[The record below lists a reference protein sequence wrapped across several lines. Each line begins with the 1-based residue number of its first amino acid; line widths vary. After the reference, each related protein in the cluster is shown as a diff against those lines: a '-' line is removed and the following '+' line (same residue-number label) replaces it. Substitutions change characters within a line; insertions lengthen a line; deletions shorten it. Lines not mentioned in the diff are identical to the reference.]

1 MSKQKGRV
9 GLYLVTSFLS
19 LNEICFDSKKR
30 TVRERE
36 RERRNAIA
44 YELDY
49 GRVQIGVNHL
59 LIAVSPRTS

>member
-36 RERRNAIA
+36 RETER
-44 YELDY
+44 YSV
-49 GRVQIGVNHL
+49 RVGL
-59 LIAVSPRTS
+59 WPRADRC